1 MTEPPGRP
9 TSRRALVTGASGY
22 VGGRLIPE
30 LLTAGWSVRAMAR
43 KASPL
48 RDYPWAEDV
57 EVVEGDVL
65 DRESLRR
72 VLRDVDVAYY
82 LIHAIGSGW
91 DFEATDRRAA
101 ENFAAQA
108 RGAGV
113 QRIVYLGGLTP
124 EGEELSPHLRS
135 RDEVGKILLASGVP
149 TAVLQAAVVLGSGSA
164 SFEMLRHLTERL
176 PVMVTPKWVDV
187 QIQPIAIR
195 DVLRYLVGATDLPT
209 EVNRTFDIGGADVVT
224 YRDMMLGYAR
234 VAGLPRRRIL
244 RVPILSPTL
253 SAHWVGLVTPVPG
266 SLAKPLVESL
276 KNTVVAREHD
286 IAGYVPD
293 PPEGLLG
300 FEEAIRLALA
310 RIRDADVTTHWSN
323 ASVPGASSDPL
334 PTDPEWARGSLYV
347 DERSSVVDAPPQ
359 ALWEVIEGIGGTA
372 GWYSWN
378 LAWRARGILD
388 RLLGGPGLR
397 RGRRS
402 PYDLQ
407 IGDVVDWWRVEE
419 IVDGELLRLRAEMR
433 VPGRAWLDL
442 GIEHDGEG
450 RTVFRQRAIYAP
462 RGLLGRAYW
471 WAVWPFHGF
480 IFGGMQRNIA
490 ARAEQVA
497 RNGSAPRWKPSGPR
511 RPA

>member
-1 MTEPPGRP
+1 MTG
-9 TSRRALVTGASGY
+9 TALVTGASGY
-22 VGGRLIPE
+22 VGGRLVPA
-30 LLTAGWSVRAMAR
+30 LLGAGWSVRAMAR
-43 KASPL
+43 KASRL
-48 RDYPWAEDV
+48 RDYPWTGDV

-65 DRESLRR
+65 DPDSLRPA
-72 VLRDVDVAYY
+72 LEGVDVAYY
-82 LIHAIGSGW
+82 LVHAIGSGS

-101 ENFAAQA
+101 ENFATAA
-108 RGAGV
+108 REAGV
-113 QRIVYLGGLTP
+113 GRIVYLGGMTP
-124 EGEELSPHLRS
+124 EGEKLSPHLRS
-135 RDEVGKILLASGVP
+135 REEVGRILLTSGVP

-187 QIQPIAIR
+187 KIQPIAIR
-195 DVLRYLVGATDLPT
+195 DVLHYLVGVADLPA
-209 EVNRTFDIGGADVVT
+209 EVNRAFDIGGADVVT
-224 YRDMMLGYAR
+224 YRDMMQGYAR
-234 VAGLPRRRIL
+234 VAGLPRRRIF
-244 RVPILSPTL
+244 RVPVLTPTL

-286 IAGYVPD
+286 IAQYVPD
-293 PPEGLLG
+293 PLPGLLG
-300 FEEAIRLALA
+300 FDDAVQGALA
-310 RIRDADVTTHWSN
+310 RIRDADVSTHWSN
-323 ASVPGASSDPL
+323 ASVAGASSDPM
-334 PTDPEWARGSLYV
+334 PTDPAWARGDLYV
-347 DERSSVVDAPPQ
+347 DDRSSVVDAPQQ
-359 ALWEVIEGIGGTA
+359 ALWEVIEGIGGKA
-372 GWYSWN
+372 GWYSWK
-378 LAWRARGILD
+378 LAWRVRGILD
-388 RLLGGPGLR
+388 RLWGGPGLR

-442 GIEHDGEG
+442 GIETDDRG
-450 RTVFRQRAIYAP
+450 RTVYRQRAVYAP

-490 ARAEQVA
+490 AQAERVA
-497 RNGSAPRWKPSGPR
+497 RDRSGPRWNPSGPSSR
-511 RPA
+511 RDRG

>member
-1 MTEPPGRP
+1 MTL
-9 TSRRALVTGASGY
+9 TALVTGASGY
-22 VGGRLIPE
+22 VGGRLVPA
-30 LLTAGWSVRAMAR
+30 LLEAGCSVRAMAR
-43 KASPL
+43 KATRL

-65 DRESLRR
+65 DRDSLRAA
-72 VLRDVDVAYY
+72 LEGVDVAYY
-82 LIHAIGSGW
+82 LVHAIGSGAN
-91 DFEATDRRAA
+91 FEATDRRAA
-101 ENFAAQA
+101 ENFAAA
-108 RGAGV
+108 SRAAGV
-113 QRIVYLGGLTP
+113 RRIVYLGGMTP

-135 RDEVGKILLASGVP
+135 REEVGQILLDSGVP
-149 TAVLQAAVVLGSGSA
+149 TVVLKAAVVLGSGSA

-195 DVLRYLVGATDLPT
+195 DVLHYLVGAADLPA
-209 EVNRTFDIGGADVVT
+209 ELNRSFDIGGADVVT
-224 YRDMMLGYAR
+224 YRDMMQGYAR
-234 VAGLPRRRIL
+234 VAGLPRRRIF
-244 RVPILSPTL
+244 RVPVLSPTL
-253 SAHWVGLVTPVPG
+253 SAHWVGLITPVPG

-286 IAGYVPD
+286 IAQFVPD
-293 PPEGLLG
+293 PVEGLLG
-300 FEEAIRLALA
+300 FDAAVRGALD
-310 RIRDADVTTHWSN
+310 RIRDADVSTHWSN
-323 ASVPGASSDPL
+323 ASVTGASSDPM
-334 PTDPEWARGSLYV
+334 PTDPDWARGDLYV
-347 DERSSVVDAPPQ
+347 DDRSSAVDAPPQ

-372 GWYSWN
+372 GWYSWK
-378 LAWRARGILD
+378 LAWRVRGILD
-388 RLLGGPGLR
+388 RLWGGPGLR

-402 PYDLQ
+402 PHDLQ

-442 GIEHDGEG
+442 GIETDARG
-450 RTVFRQRAIYAP
+450 RTVFRQRAVYAP

-497 RNGSAPRWKPSGPR
+497 HAGSAPRWKPSGR
-511 RPA
+511 RST